1 MKITANRRED
11 ILKQKKAFE
20 TESAAAHEQYEREK
34 SAFKTAERAI
44 TDPIK
49 EDLAHRLN
57 QYSHLTFDISVS
69 QNFFDKLEV
78 RVTCNEDNKF
88 DEDVALSWTYSAQI
102 DRDDQLIRETSSWSG
117 LKATTEA
124 QIESLTETL
133 EAIKFLNS
141 IDWEVLLNKPLP
153 DWNEYFKTDISKY
166 SPSKAPNFDRML
178 IEADIE
184 DVIGN
189 PVLLK
194 GYNSIDSRGYG
205 RGLLYYMVLKETPT
219 QYEIVSIPRPAVEN
233 TDNISEVIDKNKNYS
248 YRLRK
253 DKFIERLIKPIE
265 KVEVH

>member
-11 ILKQKKAFE
+11 ILKQKEAFE

-57 QYSHLTFDISVS
+57 QYRHLTFDISVS
-69 QNFFDKLEV
+69 RNFFDKLEV

-88 DEDVALSWTYSAQI
+88 DEDVALSWTYQAQV
-102 DRDDQLIRETSSWSG
+102 DSDGQVIRETSSWSG

-124 QIESLTETL
+124 QMESLTETL
-133 EAIKFLNS
+133 EAIKYLNS
-141 IDWEVLLNKPLP
+141 IDWEVLLNKTLP
-153 DWNEYFKTDISKY
+153 DWDEYFKTDVSKY
-166 SPSKAPNFDRML
+166 APRNAPDFDRML

-184 DVIGN
+184 EAIGK
-189 PVLLK
+189 PILLK
-194 GYNSIDSRGYG
+194 GYNAMSSRGYG
-205 RGLLYYMVLKETPT
+205 RGESYYMVLKETPA
-219 QYEIVSIPRPAVEN
+219 QYEIVQIPGYAVKDSGN
-233 TDNISEVIDKNKNYS
+233 LREVVDSNKKYS

-253 DKFIERLIKPIE
+253 DKFIELLNKPIE
-265 KVEVH
+265 TLEVY